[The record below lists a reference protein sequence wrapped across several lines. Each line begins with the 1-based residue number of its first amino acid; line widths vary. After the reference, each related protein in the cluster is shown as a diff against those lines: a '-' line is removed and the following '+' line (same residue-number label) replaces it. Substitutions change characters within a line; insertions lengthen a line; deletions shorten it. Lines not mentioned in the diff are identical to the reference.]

1 MIRDHPFKVFI
12 ECLRLR
18 VPNRR
23 TFGSDQGLVTWVET
37 WYLMDLPPPRKAR
50 STSSRWN
57 SSLLRRY

>member
-37 WYLMDLPPPRKAR
+37 
-50 STSSRWN
+50 
-57 SSLLRRY
+57 